1 MANTTFSGPI
11 RVGNADTVVGVVPV
25 ARTLSLVPTASAN
38 TDLTL
43 AMPAGYGLLR
53 ITFYTTT
60 AYGGSTTVTA
70 QVGTT
75 SGGVDVVAARDIKP
89 AGVAS
94 GTIAIAN
101 PTNMTATTLF
111 VRIVQGGTPSATG
124 AGQMVVEYLPIS
136 G

>member
-1 MANTTFSGPI
+1 MANTTFSGPLRI
-11 RVGNADTVVGVVPV
+11 GNADTVVGVVPA
-25 ARTLSLVPTASAN
+25 ARTLSLVPTAAAS

-60 AYGGSTTVTA
+60 AYTGTTVTA
-70 QVGTT
+70 QVGTA
-75 SGGVDVVAARDIKP
+75 SGGSQVVAAVSIKA
-89 AGVAS
+89 AGVVSA
-94 GTIAIAN
+94 TIAIAD
-101 PTNMTATTLF
+101 PTLMTQTLF
-111 VRIVQGGTPSATG
+111 VRIAQTGQTAVG

>member
-60 AYGGSTTVTA
+60 AYTGTTVTA

-75 SGGVDVVAARDIKP
+75 AGGTDVVAAVSVKA
-89 AGVAS
+89 AGVVSA
-94 GTIAIAN
+94 TIAIAN
-101 PTNMTATTLF
+101 PTSMTASTLF
-111 VRIVQGGTPSATG
+111 VRIAQTGATAVG

>member
-1 MANTTFSGPI
+1 MANTTFSGPL
-11 RVGNADTVVGVVPV
+11 RVGQADTVVGVVPV
-25 ARTLSLVPTASAN
+25 ARTLSLVPTAAAN

-60 AYGGSTTVTA
+60 AYTGTTITA

-75 SGGVDVVAARDIKP
+75 AGGSEVVAAVSIKS
-89 AGVAS
+89 AGVVSA
-94 GTIAIAN
+94 TIAIAN
-101 PTNMTATTLF
+101 PTSMTAANLF
-111 VRIVQGGTPSATG
+111 VRLAQTGATAVG

>member
-1 MANTTFSGPI
+1 MANTTFSGPL
-11 RVGNADTVVGVVPV
+11 RVGNSDTVVGVVSV
-25 ARTLSLVPTASAN
+25 ARSLSLVPTAAAN

-60 AYGGSTTVTA
+60 AYTGTTITA

-75 SGGVDVVAARDIKP
+75 SGGSDVVAAVSIKA
-89 AGVAS
+89 AGVVSA
-94 GTIAIAN
+94 TIAIAN
-101 PTNMTATTLF
+101 PTSMTASTLF
-111 VRIVQGGTPSATG
+111 VRLAQTGATAVG